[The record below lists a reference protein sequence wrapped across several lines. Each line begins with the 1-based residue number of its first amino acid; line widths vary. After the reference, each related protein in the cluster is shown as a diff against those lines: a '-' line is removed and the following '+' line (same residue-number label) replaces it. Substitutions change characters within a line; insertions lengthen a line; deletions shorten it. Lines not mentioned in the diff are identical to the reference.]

1 MKRSTRKNVG
11 GTLKGLQHFLIG
23 WPGSKTHEL
32 WIASY
37 HGDVEKIKKALDKGA
52 HINKKWENVILN
64 TPGWDYLDNTTPLM
78 AAAHQGH
85 RDAVELLLKE
95 GADPNIATDEGKTAY
110 SFAMKN
116 DHTSTA
122 SLLEEAKT
130 NSNSNTSKYNTYRAF
145 GGKQRKT
152 RKGKRG
158 GRKH

>member
-1 MKRSTRKNVG
+1 MKRSTRKNG
-11 GTLKGLQHFLIG
+11 GGILKGLQHFIV
-23 WPGSKTHEL
+23 PGGKTAKL
-32 WIASY
+32 WNAAYTGNI
-37 HGDVEKIKKALDKGA
+37 DDIKEALHDGA
-52 HINKKWENVILN
+52 HINKKYENVILN
-64 TPGWDYLDNTTPLM
+64 TSGWDYLDNTTPLM

-122 SLLEEAKT
+122 SLLEEAKS
-130 NSNSNTSKYNTYRAF
+130 NSNSNTSKYNTYKARA
-145 GGKQRKT
+145 GKRKT